1 MRKKIAG
8 IVAGIA
14 MGTAALTGC
23 GSHHH
28 DAGYEQVWYNGS
40 YQYVPYDY
48 YHSHM
53 SLYNNHAHPAHHF
66 SSSYVNSHHVT
77 VQHQTTTTTVHRNG
91 SRTTTRRTTTTT
103 HHSSGRTLRSYSRR
117 H

>member
-1 MRKKIAG
+1 MKKTFAG

-23 GSHHH
+23 GGHN

-40 YQYVPYDY
+40 YQYVPYSY

-53 SLYNNHAHPAHHF
+53 SLYNNSAHPAHHY
-66 SSSYVNSHHVT
+66 SSGYVNSHHVT
-77 VQHQTTTTTVHRNG
+77 VQHQTTTTVHSNG
-91 SRTTTRRTTTTT
+91 SRTTTHRTTTT
-103 HHSSGRTLRSYSRR
+103 HHSTTTSRR
-117 H
+117 SFRRR